1 RGTVAEALPSLA
13 RVGTPFRAAV
23 AGAGFVVA
31 GLRAVAPRPL
41 STPIRKVANYRA
53 DSREPIYNY
62 PLDGAAIRRAGK
74 IVSASGRRTYY
85 VRTRPIPQL
94 GHDLIGAT
102 LLFFLPARP
111 VPNPRDANWVFEYR
125 PDTPLPVRARRTYD
139 LGNGIRLL
147 RVR

>member
-1 RGTVAEALPSLA
+1 MV
-13 RVGTPFRAAV
+13 TPLRAAV
-23 AGAGFVVA
+23 AGAVFLVA
-31 GLRAVAPRPL
+31 AALAFAPRPL
-41 STPIRKVANYRA
+41 SSPIRKVANYRA
-53 DSREPIYNY
+53 DSREPIYNV
-62 PLDGAAIRRAGK
+62 PLDGTALRRAGR
-74 IVSASGRRTYY
+74 IVSASGAVPYY
-85 VRTRPIPQL
+85 IHTRPEPQL

-125 PDTPLPVRARRTYD
+125 PDAPLPVRARRTYD

>member
-1 RGTVAEALPSLA
+1 ML
-13 RVGTPFRAAV
+13 TPFRAAIV
-23 AGAGFVVA
+23 GAVFA
-31 GLRAVAPRPL
+31 AAALLAVAPRPL
-41 STPIRKVANYRA
+41 SSPIRKVANYRA

-74 IVSASGRRTYY
+74 IVSASGRTTYY
-85 VRTRPIPQL
+85 IDTRPVPQL

-111 VPNPRDANWVFEYR
+111 VPSPREADWVFQYQPQTDKR
-125 PDTPLPVRARRTYD
+125 WPARRTYD
-139 LGNGIRLL
+139 VGDGIRLL